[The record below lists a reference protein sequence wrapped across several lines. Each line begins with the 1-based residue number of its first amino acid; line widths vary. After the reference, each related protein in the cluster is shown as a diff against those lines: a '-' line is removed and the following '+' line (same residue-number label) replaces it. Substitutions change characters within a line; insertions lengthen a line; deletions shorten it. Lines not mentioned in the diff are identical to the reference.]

1 MSTIEE
7 IIQHNSAEYQRH
19 RTTRNRLVKTLQF
32 QRNIHTFQT
41 IPKHYC
47 PPATLELTVPNPNP
61 SQKFEAEYHRLFFKH
76 LNEVITHNTI
86 SLELENARLKE
97 VVNKTEKLL
106 STSNAP
112 PEIISQSIQQFHS
125 QNETEEENTTAAET
139 RMQAIAESQKTPPA
153 TSRNEPN
160 TKKRRINTEP
170 NTRKMRKLRQH
181 FLSQGHNHKPQS

>member
-1 MSTIEE
+1 MSTIED

-41 IPKHYC
+41 IPKHYR
-47 PPATLELTVPNPNP
+47 PPATLELTVPNPNL

-97 VVNKTEKLL
+97 VVNRTEKLL

-112 PEIISQSIQQFHS
+112 PEIISHSIQQFHS
-125 QNETEEENTTAAET
+125 QNETEQNTTTAET
-139 RMQAIAESQKTPPA
+139 QTQATAEPQKTPPA